1 MDETRFETDIYK
13 TADGKFVIGH
23 NDNYKRLSGEE
34 IFLEKETLE
43 RLRQVVFFDK
53 DGTKNRVDLRPA
65 TLENYLSI
73 VKKYEKHAVLELKSN
88 FTDEEIARI
97 IEIIREYDYLDN
109 LTFISFNY
117 DNLLR
122 VRKILP
128 NQSAQYLFWK
138 ITDAEIER
146 LVRDKID
153 VDVWVVELTKEQIE
167 ACHRAGLKVNCWT
180 VDDPKKAEELE
191 KQAEKER
198 KAKAAG
204 RTTSSRSHSTSGRKK
219 QSAIEKS
226 INKTISQTANT
237 IGRELGKQLVRG
249 LLGTLKK

>member
-1 MDETRFETDIYK
+1 MDTIKFEKKNTKVVAHRGLSGIEVENTNSAFVAAGNRSHWGIETDIYK

-23 NDNYKRLSGEE
+23 DDNYKRLSGEE

-43 RLRQVVFFDK
+43 KLREVVFFDK

-73 VKKYEKHAVLELKSN
+73 VKKYEKHAVLELKSD

-180 VDDPKKAEELE
+180 VDDPKKAEEL
-191 KQAEKER
+191 ASW
-198 KAKAAG
+198 G
-204 RTTSSRSHSTSGRKK
+204 IDIITSN
-219 QSAIEKS
+219 ILE
-226 INKTISQTANT
+226 
-237 IGRELGKQLVRG
+237 
-249 LLGTLKK
+249 

>member
-1 MDETRFETDIYK
+1 MDTIKFEKKNTRVVAHRGLSGIEVENTNSAFVAAGNRSHWGIETDIYR

-23 NDNYKRLSGEE
+23 DDNYKRLSGEE

-73 VKKYEKHAVLELKSN
+73 VKKYEKHAVLELKSD

-167 ACHRAGLKVNCWT
+167 ACHRAGLVVNCWT
-180 VDDPKKAEELE
+180 VDDPKKAEEL
-191 KQAEKER
+191 ASW
-198 KAKAAG
+198 G
-204 RTTSSRSHSTSGRKK
+204 IDIITSN
-219 QSAIEKS
+219 ILE
-226 INKTISQTANT
+226 
-237 IGRELGKQLVRG
+237 
-249 LLGTLKK
+249 

>member
-1 MDETRFETDIYK
+1 MDTIKFEKKNTKMVAHRGLSGIEVENTNSAFVAAGNRSHWGIETDIYK

-23 NDNYKRLSGEE
+23 DDNYKRLSGEE

-43 RLRQVVFFDK
+43 RLREVVFFDK

-180 VDDPKKAEELE
+180 VDDPKKAEEL
-191 KQAEKER
+191 ASW
-198 KAKAAG
+198 G
-204 RTTSSRSHSTSGRKK
+204 IDIITSN
-219 QSAIEKS
+219 ILE
-226 INKTISQTANT
+226 
-237 IGRELGKQLVRG
+237 
-249 LLGTLKK
+249 